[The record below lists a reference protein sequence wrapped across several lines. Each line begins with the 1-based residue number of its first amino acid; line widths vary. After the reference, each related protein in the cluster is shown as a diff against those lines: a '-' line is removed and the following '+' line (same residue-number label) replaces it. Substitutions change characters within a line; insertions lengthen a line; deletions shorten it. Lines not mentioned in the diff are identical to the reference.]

1 MRYSNKYYY
10 GFSPQI
16 DQIHTLDN
24 LLPRIC
30 LHFKLFQILLK
41 SCLQG
46 KHPVVGGRIKKYCN
60 PLFSQIMS
68 TFKNLKFSYV
78 ISLKPYFL
86 NVCFAISRF
95 KLMKYI
101 Q

>member
-10 GFSPQI
+10 VFSSQI

-30 LHFKLFQILLK
+30 LHLKLFQILLK

-46 KHPVVGGRIKKYCN
+46 KHLVVGGRIKTYCN
-60 PLFSQIMS
+60 PLFSQMMS
-68 TFKNLKFSYV
+68 TFKKFFVSN
-78 ISLKPYFL
+78 K
-86 NVCFAISRF
+86 F
-95 KLMKYI
+95 KALFP
-101 Q
+101 QRVFCHFSF

>member
-1 MRYSNKYYY
+1 MQYSNKYYY
-10 GFSPQI
+10 GFSSQI

-30 LHFKLFQILLK
+30 LHLKLFQILLK

-60 PLFSQIMS
+60 PLFSQMMS
-68 TFKNLKFSYV
+68 TFKDLKF
-78 ISLKPYFL
+78 
-86 NVCFAISRF
+86 
-95 KLMKYI
+95 
-101 Q
+101 